1 VPEEIPTLSRHL
13 LGEGANPMLENT
25 LQVEET
31 INLKNIFVP
40 TTFAIQNCKY
50 HVPCEI

>member
-1 VPEEIPTLSRHL
+1 LNNPVNNVPEEIPTLSRHL

-40 TTFAIQNCKY
+40 TTICNSKL
-50 HVPCEI
+50 